1 MTAPPTRPI
10 QAIMSHTTVS
20 SSSNYLGACRITYNP
35 ADLVNGANIDQTVS
49 VNGKVVSTLS
59 WRTYFPL
66 ELLE

>member
-1 MTAPPTRPI
+1 MTAPPTRPT
-10 QAIMSHTTVS
+10 QAIMSHTTVR
-20 SSSNYLGACRITYNP
+20 SSSNRLRACSITYTS

-66 ELLE
+66 EHLE